1 MFPWILHQGLIQ
13 NLSHLIY
20 KTVFEKQVN
29 FEFLQQYIQHSP
41 YINVQDIQVI
51 ILIFE
56 HLIEDIYF

>member
-1 MFPWILHQGLIQ
+1 MFPWILHQDLAQ
-13 NLSHLIY
+13 NLFHLIY